1 MNHIMLVTGASR
13 GIGAAISRRAAQAG
27 WDVAINYAGR
37 ADKAAE
43 VAADVEAAG
52 QRALCVKADVGDS
65 DAVATMF
72 TEIDKN
78 LGAVTALINNAG
90 IVEKMTMAELD
101 PARLTHMMQVNVMGC
116 LYCVHE
122 AVKRMG
128 RSSGGTGG
136 AIVNISSRAAATGG
150 MAGSIGYAATKGAV
164 DSMTLGQA
172 KELAS
177 DGIRVA
183 AIRPGLIHSD
193 IHVQNGGRA
202 AVEKMAAT
210 AVPLGRGGEPEEIAG
225 LAVWLC
231 GNEASYVTGALF
243 DVGGG
248 R

>member
-128 RSSGGTGG
+128 RSSGGTGRRYRQH
-136 AIVNISSRAAATGG
+136 IVARGG
-150 MAGSIGYAATKGAV
+150 HRRHGRF
-164 DSMTLGQA
+164 D
-172 KELAS
+172 
-177 DGIRVA
+177 RV
-183 AIRPGLIHSD
+183 RGD
-193 IHVQNGGRA
+193 Q
-202 AVEKMAAT
+202 
-210 AVPLGRGGEPEEIAG
+210 GRGRQHDTWSSQGTGVRRHPRCRDPARPDPLRYSRPKWRARGRGKDGRNRSAVGTGRRARGDRG

>member
-1 MNHIMLVTGASR
+1 MNQIMLVTGASR
-13 GIGAAISRRAAQAG
+13 GIGAAIARRAAQAG

-52 QRALCVKADVGDS
+52 RRALCVQADVGNADQ
-65 DAVATMF
+65 VAAMF
-72 TEIDKN
+72 AEVDTG
-78 LGAVTALINNAG
+78 LGPVTALINNAG
-90 IVEKMTMAELD
+90 IAEKMTMAKLD
-101 PARLTHMMQVNVMGC
+101 RERLARMLQINIAGC

-128 RSSGGTGG
+128 RSNGGSGGT
-136 AIVNISSRAAATGG
+136 IVNMSSRAAATGG
-150 MAGSIGYAATKGAV
+150 MAGSIAYAATKGAV
-164 DSMTLGQA
+164 DSMTIGQA
-172 KELAS
+172 KELGP

-193 IHVQNGGRA
+193 IHIPNGGRDG
-202 AVEKMAAT
+202 VEKMAA
-210 AVPLGRGGEPEEIAG
+210 ASVPLGRGGEPEEIAG

-231 GNEASYVTGALF
+231 GSEASYITGALF